1 MNCQSCDHEKT
12 ALEIVALELGWAK
25 QKHPEFPHVE
35 TDGVS
40 IILEELGELAM
51 AINDSSDSF
60 HKIVE
65 AAHVAVTAIRF
76 IEEQLKRS
84 EAC

>member
-1 MNCQSCDHEKT
+1 MNYQNCDHEKT
-12 ALEIVALELGWAK
+12 ALEIVDLELGWEK
-25 QKHPEFPHVE
+25 QKHPDFPHVE
-35 TDGVS
+35 TDGIS
-40 IILEELGELAM
+40 IILEKLGELSM
-51 AINDSSDSF
+51 AVNDQTDSC

-84 EAC
+84 EVC

>member
-1 MNCQSCDHEKT
+1 MAVNDQTDSC
-12 ALEIVALELGWAK
+12 
-25 QKHPEFPHVE
+25 
-35 TDGVS
+35 
-40 IILEELGELAM
+40 
-51 AINDSSDSF
+51 

-84 EAC
+84 EVC